1 MHEKKFHPAWL
12 MLIACCFIQIGS
24 IGTISNAAGILIP
37 AVLGDLGFSQGS
49 FTLYMTLQGLCAVV
63 GMPIAGKLLNKVN
76 IRLLVSVGM
85 IFTAGPFM
93 LMSRFT
99 EVWQWYIAGSVLG
112 FASSFVF
119 TLPTVL
125 VISNWFKKKT
135 GQAMGIAMACAGIG
149 GAIMNPLG
157 NFFIQQFGWRMTY
170 FLMGAIALVLVL
182 PFTLLLVRAK
192 PADMGTLAYGEEAG
206 ESQESAAQQVL
217 TGVPAKVALRSL
229 SFVCIFL
236 VAGCIAFCT
245 AFIQLVPT
253 FAGTVGLSAIAAFM
267 ASAVMIGNIAGK
279 LVLGWLNDK
288 LGPKRAALLGIAAV
302 CASFLLLFL
311 TALGPAAAL
320 VGAFL
325 LGISMSLI
333 AVSMPLIVRSAYGS
347 RDYSQIFSIVTM
359 APSLVGSLGMAA
371 IGFMYDAFG
380 SYNPV
385 LVVGIVCCGLAGLL
399 LIVGLASAGRLSAQ
413 VEKTA

>member
-149 GAIMNPLG
+149 GAIMNPRG
-157 NFFIQQFGWRMTY
+157 NYFILQFVWRMTY

-217 TGVPAKVALRSL
+217 TGVPAK
-229 SFVCIFL
+229 
-236 VAGCIAFCT
+236 
-245 AFIQLVPT
+245 
-253 FAGTVGLSAIAAFM
+253 M
-267 ASAVMIGNIAGK
+267 
-279 LVLGWLNDK
+279 
-288 LGPKRAALLGIAAV
+288 
-302 CASFLLLFL
+302 
-311 TALGPAAAL
+311 
-320 VGAFL
+320 
-325 LGISMSLI
+325 
-333 AVSMPLIVRSAYGS
+333 
-347 RDYSQIFSIVTM
+347 
-359 APSLVGSLGMAA
+359 
-371 IGFMYDAFG
+371 
-380 SYNPV
+380 
-385 LVVGIVCCGLAGLL
+385 
-399 LIVGLASAGRLSAQ
+399 
-413 VEKTA
+413 